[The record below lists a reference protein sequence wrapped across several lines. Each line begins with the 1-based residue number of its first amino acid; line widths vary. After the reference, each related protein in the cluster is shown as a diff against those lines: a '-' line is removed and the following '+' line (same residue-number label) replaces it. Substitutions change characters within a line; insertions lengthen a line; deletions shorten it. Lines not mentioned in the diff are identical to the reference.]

1 MDYEQIIKK
10 DESSQNVK
18 MKRVE
23 HFVPGRERKTVG
35 DKDCS
40 FRELLQGSEVTT
52 DVICSDLEV
61 ENTVHLF
68 KSMQMENERQAG

>member
-1 MDYEQIIKK
+1 M
-10 DESSQNVK
+10 
-18 MKRVE
+18 E

-68 KSMQMENERQAG
+68 KSMQIS